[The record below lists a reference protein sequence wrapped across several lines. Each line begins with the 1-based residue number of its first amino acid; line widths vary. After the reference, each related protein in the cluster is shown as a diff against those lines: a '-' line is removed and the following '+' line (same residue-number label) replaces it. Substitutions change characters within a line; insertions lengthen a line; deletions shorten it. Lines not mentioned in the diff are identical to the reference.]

1 MTCRE
6 DKKRKHQ
13 TELLDDEEIESVI
26 NNTES
31 FLDNVEEVLD
41 SLDSDLDDSDEGAT
55 CSFQFSAVIIWFL
68 FTEWLSCVHAVNTE
82 ISLHVLTIWLGF
94 SF

>member
-1 MTCRE
+1 MFYFIDLNKSTKAEKKKKVTCRE

-55 CSFQFSAVIIWFL
+55 CSFQ
-68 FTEWLSCVHAVNTE
+68 LSCNNM
-82 ISLHVLTIWLGF
+82 ISVY
-94 SF
+94 